1 MKRAE
6 RQTEELMRDAPIDD
20 FRRSL
25 GEAWQEGQQTSNLS
39 NEWICTASVA
49 FCLVYTCAKCHTSTY
64 SLALKTGII
73 LKLLL

>member
-39 NEWICTASVA
+39 NEWICTASV
-49 FCLVYTCAKCHTSTY
+49 
-64 SLALKTGII
+64 
-73 LKLLL
+73 